1 MSNNNVIRVIVLSFV
16 LIKVQTSADECGCK
30 ISRDSKLKPPAD
42 DLFSNIIEDDIE
54 KMSLIPGGVYFVGT
68 NEPRFP
74 TDLESPEKVAEIKDF
89 YMDKYEVSNQDF
101 QNFVTDTDYITEAEK
116 FNDSFVFQSVLSED
130 LKQSLKDMRALE
142 APWWYRVH
150 QVNWK
155 HPNGPES
162 NLDNLWN
169 HPVIHV
175 TWRDAVAYCKWAGK
189 RLPTEHEWEVACRG
203 GKERKL
209 YPWGNKL
216 TPKNRHWLN
225 IWQGKFPDENLV
237 EDGYEFTNPVDEFEQ
252 NIFGMHNIVGNVW
265 EWTSDTFL
273 PNDPN
278 KDNPEM
284 VKKGGSYLC
293 HESYCYRYRCAA
305 RSQNTADSSASNL
318 GFRCAKDLE

>member
-1 MSNNNVIRVIVLSFV
+1 MHL
-16 LIKVQTSADECGCK
+16 ECGCNK
-30 ISRDSKLKPPAD
+30 ISRDSTDKPPSTND

-54 KMSLIPGGVYFVGT
+54 NMSLIPGGVYFVGT
-68 NEPRFP
+68 NEPKFLS
-74 TDLESPEKVAEIKDF
+74 DMESPEKVAEIKDF
-89 YMDKYEVSNQDF
+89 YMDRYEVSNEDF
-101 QNFVTDTDYITEAEK
+101 QKFVTDSDYTTEAEK
-116 FNDSFVFQSVLSED
+116 FKDSFVFQSVLSEHD
-130 LKQSLKDMRALE
+130 KESLKDMRAAA
-142 APWWYRVH
+142 APWWYKVNG
-150 QVNWK
+150 VNWK
-155 HPNGPES
+155 HPNGAVS

-169 HPVIHV
+169 HPVVHV

-189 RLPTEHEWEVACRG
+189 RLPTEKEWEVACRG

-216 TPKNRHWLN
+216 SPKNKHWLN
-225 IWQGKFPDENLV
+225 IWQGKFPDENLS
-237 EDGYEFTNPVDEFEQ
+237 EDGYAFTNPVDEFEQ
-252 NIFGMHNIVGNVW
+252 NVYGMHNIVGNVW

-305 RSQNTADSSASNL
+305 RSHNTADSSAGNL